1 MVDRDANDAR
11 HVESSSKFSR
21 WSSMCSF
28 CWPIGVRNLCTTSK
42 RKLFH
47 IGFPLNNV
55 TFFFH
60 VPKTAELA
68 SFVFDDT
75 ATIRTETDV
84 TERENDQSTRFR
96 VKNRNIKNS
105 IEQCLYH
112 DDLKIWKDN
121 EKIVIALL
129 NENDWSLQ
137 GRRMNNWMNDW
148 I

>member
-21 WSSMCSF
+21 CSSMCSF
-28 CWPIGVRNLCTTSK
+28 CWPIRVRNLCTTRQ

-47 IGFPLNNV
+47 TGFPLNNV

-60 VPKTAELA
+60 VSKTAELA

-84 TERENDQSTRFR
+84 TARENDRSTRFR
-96 VKNRNIKNS
+96 VKNRSIRNS
-105 IEQCLYH
+105 MEQCLYH
-112 DDLKIWKDN
+112 DDLKI
-121 EKIVIALL
+121 
-129 NENDWSLQ
+129 
-137 GRRMNNWMNDW
+137 
-148 I
+148 